1 MVNEWRHVLGSQGWI
16 NMVPNDV
23 IFMVASFHVLFG
35 AFLFVALLWF
45 LLMPQSVLEVEIV
58 KQSGIDTYMR
68 KFELPVG
75 KAYQM
80 YDGIMRGMCKADD
93 EPHKPSN

>member
-1 MVNEWRHVLGSQGWI
+1 MVNAWRDVLGSQGWI

-35 AFLFVALLWF
+35 AFHFVALLWF
-45 LLMPQSVLEVEIV
+45 LRMPQSVLEVEIV
-58 KQSGIDTYMR
+58 KQTGMDTYMR
-68 KFELPVG
+68 KFKLPVG

-80 YDGIMRGMCKADD
+80 YDGIMRSMCEHDD
-93 EPHKPSN
+93 EPHKPK